1 MQAYVSRE
9 TYACFFVKEDTLVQ
23 YQAFFVKK
31 LVF

>member
-1 MQAYVSRE
+1 MFHVKH
-9 TYACFFVKEDTLVQ
+9 TPVFFVKKDTLVQ